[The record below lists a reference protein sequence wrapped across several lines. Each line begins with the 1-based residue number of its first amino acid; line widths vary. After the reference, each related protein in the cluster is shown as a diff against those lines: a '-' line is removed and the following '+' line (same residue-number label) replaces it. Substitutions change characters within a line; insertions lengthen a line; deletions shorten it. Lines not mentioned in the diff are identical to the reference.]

1 MTSTEKS
8 TNHIL
13 AEHILGFQH
22 VGHIVTDLAGSIAD
36 FKRLYGLTDA
46 EILVLPPFEQTENVQ
61 ARFALFK
68 VKDME
73 FELIEPISDYFKSLL
88 FTPGASGS
96 AGINHVAWRV
106 KDIDGAMTLLAAN
119 GIKPGHVTPDGVIT
133 MTKTSTSAK
142 KMVYLD
148 PATTG
153 GLLVELIEV
162 IEDDSKSE

>member
-1 MTSTEKS
+1 MTSTPQ
-8 TNHIL
+8 IL
-13 AEHILGFQH
+13 SDHILGFVH
-22 VGHIVTDLAGSIAD
+22 VGHIVADLAASIAD
-36 FKRLYGLTDA
+36 FQRLYGVSAAD
-46 EILVLPPFEQTENVQ
+46 ILVLPPFEQTDNVP
-61 ARFALFK
+61 ARFALIK

-73 FELIEPISDYFKSLL
+73 FELIQPISAHFKQLL
-88 FTPGASGS
+88 LTPGASGS
-96 AGINHVAWRV
+96 AGINHVAWQV
-106 KDIDGAMTLLAAN
+106 KDIEGAMQLLASH

-162 IEDDSKSE
+162 IHHA

>member
-1 MTSTEKS
+1 M
-8 TNHIL
+8 
-13 AEHILGFQH
+13 
-22 VGHIVTDLAGSIAD
+22 
-36 FKRLYGLTDA
+36 
-46 EILVLPPFEQTENVQ
+46 LPPFEQTDNVP
-61 ARFALFK
+61 ARFALIK

-73 FELIEPISDYFKSLL
+73 FELIQPISAHFKQLL
-88 FTPGASGS
+88 LTPGASGS
-96 AGINHVAWRV
+96 AGINHVAWQV
-106 KDIDGAMTLLAAN
+106 KDIEGAMQLLASH

-162 IEDDSKSE
+162 IHHA

>member
-1 MTSTEKS
+1 MTST
-8 TNHIL
+8 TQIL
-13 AEHILGFQH
+13 ADHILGFQH
-22 VGHIVTDLAGSIAD
+22 VGHIVSNLAASIAD
-36 FKRLYGLTDA
+36 FQRLYGCTAAD
-46 EILVLPPFEQTENVQ
+46 ILVIPPFEQTENVP
-61 ARFALFK
+61 ARFALIK

-73 FELIEPISDYFKSLL
+73 FELIQPISAHFKQQLL
-88 FTPGASGS
+88 TPGASGS

-106 KDIDGAMTLLAAN
+106 KDIDGAMRLLAAH

-162 IEDDSKSE
+162 IHRD